1 MNAYEQLKQAINTYI
16 TTNGVGG
23 ITGAILN
30 TVLIQMVDELGNFGN
45 SLVGLGFSNF
55 STDSTY
61 ESGDIVV
68 YGGELYKFTS
78 SKSAGAWD
86 STKVTTTTFDQ
97 LLAEG
102 SIEVTATDVTSKS
115 QTPLVITNKFVAQTT
130 GGDADL
136 KSGDA
141 LLLNI
146 KGNLDASLNP
156 FLADSFVSTGMNLV
170 DPSATL
176 TIDGKTAYYFPVVA
190 GNWGAYGTTQE
201 NNGFIV
207 IGGSVN
213 EVYYKS
219 TKPTAGSYGA
229 ACEKTTYNGVNY
241 YTPSAIGWLTIVCND
256 ATVPACHVAW
266 SNYNDTVGGTFGNT
280 VKSINTD
287 VQWIHAWGMAA
298 LTGGGRSV
306 FDEIDVAN
314 HMRYRRIDRALLPT
328 LTWVKTTITG
338 EGDPTYI
345 FTATVSGMANN
356 GLWNTLFANL
366 EVDGNTIIYETASI
380 STVEDLQTAMSGYH
394 FYYELASVASSA
406 CVTTTANTVNDFG
419 LTYFMYNGELV
430 SVPAY
435 VMEGVYQGGKDQL
448 FNAVTYQK
456 ILAEVT
462 AAALC
467 NLNSRVL
474 TIEGN
479 IKNGFN
485 YLKATNLEVTRKLTQ
500 PA

>member
-1 MNAYEQLKQAINTYI
+1 MSKHLIKSEKTPHGVIGWASKGNDNQYCEAGEVVRLRWQPDAKWGLLEAHYTDEGGNVVAIE
-16 TTNGVGG
+16 NGEFVMPASNVVIGG
-23 ITGAILN
+23 TFKRFVLPDWTGDQENEAN
-30 TVLIQMVDELGNFGN
+30 NVLDWL
-45 SLVGLGFSNF
+45 
-55 STDSTY
+55 TA
-61 ESGDIVV
+61 GDI
-68 YGGELYKFTS
+68 
-78 SKSAGAWD
+78 
-86 STKVTTTTFDQ
+86 
-97 LLAEG
+97 
-102 SIEVTATDVTSKS
+102 TSKS
-115 QTPLVITNKFVAQTT
+115 QTPLIITNKFVAKTT
-130 GGDADL
+130 GGDADF

-176 TIDGKTAYYFPVVA
+176 TIGGKTAYYFPVVA

-207 IGGSVN
+207 IGGSVD

-229 ACEKTTYNGVNY
+229 ACGKTTYNGVNY
-241 YTPSAIGWLTIVCND
+241 YTPSAMGWLTIVCND
-256 ATVPACHVAW
+256 ATVPACHIAW

-280 VKSINTD
+280 SKSIDAD
-287 VQWIHAWGMAA
+287 VQWIHTWGMAA

-306 FDEIDVAN
+306 FDEIDIEGGK
-314 HMRYRRIDRALLPT
+314 RYRRVDRVLLPT
-328 LTWVKTTITG
+328 LTWVKTTIEG
-338 EGDPTYI
+338 EGGNSYI
-345 FTATVSGMANN
+345 YTATVTGMATN

-366 EVDGNTIIYETASI
+366 EVDGNTIIYQSSTI
-380 STVEDLQTAMSGYH
+380 TTVEDLQTAMSGYQ
-394 FYYELASVASSA
+394 FYFELDTVASANCS
-406 CVTTTANTVNDFG
+406 TITANTVNDFG
-419 LTYFMYNGELV
+419 LTYFMAGEEIAPV
-430 SVPAY
+430 AAFVAESFF
-435 VMEGVYQGGKDQL
+435 QSGKDQL

-456 ILAEVT
+456 ILAFVC

-467 NLNSRVL
+467 QQDSRL
-474 TIEGN
+474 STIENN

-485 YLKATNLEVTRKLTQ
+485 YLKVTNLDVTRKLTQ